1 MEICLVESTKQKTT
15 IADNL
20 AHTRDDN
27 SQLRVE
33 LVEAKRQLDE
43 LMLEKTTSYEQ
54 LENCVK
60 QSREAEMAER
70 KLNTA
75 LHRQLEI
82 EQENVAK
89 LRAEIR
95 HIQSRIEDDASQTS
109 DEVASLRGK
118 VSDFQVALDQSRRQT
133 ADVNRER
140 DRQCEEKLDL
150 LAKYEAL
157 QKREKR
163 MDDHIK
169 NLEQRML
176 NSSIHSESGSD
187 TEERHSLQSVRFGL
201 EVARQ
206 QLSALSAR

>member
-1 MEICLVESTKQKTT
+1 LELCLVEANKDKKCVTDELVT
-15 IADNL
+15 A
-20 AHTRDDN
+20 RDDN
-27 SQLRVE
+27 TQLRAE
-33 LVEAKRQLDE
+33 LVDAKRKLDE
-43 LMLEKTTSYEQ
+43 AMLEKSSSYEQ
-54 LENCVK
+54 LEHCVK

-95 HIQSRIEDDASQTS
+95 HIKSKIDDESGRSS
-109 DEVASLRGK
+109 DEIETVRRKCSE
-118 VSDFQVALDQSRRQT
+118 FQTALDQSRRQT
-133 ADVNRER
+133 TDANRER

-150 LAKYEAL
+150 LAKFEAL

-176 NSSIHSESGSD
+176 NSSLHSESGSD

-201 EVARQ
+201 EMARQ